1 MNNHYKTLGLGGD
14 FNYYCHRQETK
25 MTSSLN
31 AELQD
36 ATRKLEETKGFDP
49 IVTCAELDPQEY
61 VRRETYKRA
70 HNCLL
75 YTSPSPRDLSTSRMP
90 SSA

>member
-70 HNCLL
+70 HKKQKFGKFIKFAKISLKGYNL
-75 YTSPSPRDLSTSRMP
+75 
-90 SSA
+90 